1 MSYNDGN
8 KINNINL
15 NNKKVIDDFVIHINK
30 ISDTIKEYFELS
42 NNLSKNKRI
51 HINSLEKEINSSI
64 LDKVKLLK
72 IINLLKQ
79 DISSEDGNLSLF
91 YENIQNIS
99 KDIQKKEN
107 ENKKDI
113 SRLKELNLK
122 YESKLSK
129 MSRTNPNLSLL
140 LDKQKKEIDNLKNKN
155 SEKLKSSI
163 RTGTGNSKDELLES
177 IKSILEEKE
186 NNSKPWRNFNNSINR
201 IMENYR
207 IENEELKNK
216 LKDFEDK
223 QKDFENKQNDF
234 ENKIKEIKN
243 EKIKAENNLKLLKKY
258 LDKSEEDNKKLKDE
272 IADRDHKII
281 NMEIEIEKNKEEK
294 EQLNNIMISNRIS
307 ENNNDNER
315 NEKNNNL
322 QKILKKERE
331 EKNILKEELE
341 KLKLENE
348 KFKNKLLSKGIN
360 CLGGEE
366 IYESKNT
373 IIENYKDKVEY
384 LLQENKT
391 LKDKIEALSS
401 QFLNPQEN
409 INLIIKEKNELQ
421 KKLIDLE
428 NKCKKEKEKNI
439 FNSINSI
446 SINNINNIGDL
457 IKLKEE
463 NEKLKKEN
471 SSLILEV
478 NEIKKSI
485 ILNKSENDNFQYYQ
499 EEFDKKAMA
508 NFIWRKNKSLDMNID
523 YPGYQKI
530 KEQYREL
537 LSNYRSLRDL
547 VKNLL
552 NNIQVNLQNITYVN
566 KLCKILGFDS
576 ETTSKIMNNSPIN

>member
-1 MSYNDGN
+1 MSYYNGN
-8 KINNINL
+8 KANNNIKL
-15 NNKKVIDDFVIHINK
+15 NSKKVMDDCVIHINNL
-30 ISDTIKEYFELS
+30 SETIKEYFELS
-42 NNLSKNKRI
+42 NNLSKNKTI
-51 HINSLEKEINSSI
+51 HINSLEKEINTSI
-64 LDKVKLLK
+64 LNKTKLLK
-72 IINLLKQ
+72 IINLLRQ
-79 DISSEDGNLSLF
+79 DISYEDGNLSLF

-107 ENKKDI
+107 ENKKEI

-122 YESKLSK
+122 YESNLSQL
-129 MSRTNPNLSLL
+129 SRKNSDLSLL
-140 LDKQKKEIDNLKNKN
+140 LVKQKKEIDNFKNKN
-155 SEKLKSSI
+155 TEKLKSSI
-163 RTGTGNSKDELLES
+163 RTGTGNSKDDLLES
-177 IKSILEEKE
+177 IKSILEEEE

-201 IMENYR
+201 IIENYR
-207 IENEELKNK
+207 IESKIKENF
-216 LKDFEDK
+216 FED
-223 QKDFENKQNDF
+223 
-234 ENKIKEIKN
+234 KIKEIK
-243 EKIKAENNLKLLKKY
+243 IENINVEYNLKLLKEYCIK
-258 LDKSEEDNKKLKDE
+258 LVEDKKKLNNE
-272 IADRDHKII
+272 IAALDLKLIK
-281 NMEIEIEKNKEEK
+281 MKIEIEKNKEEK
-294 EQLNNIMISNRIS
+294 EELNNLMISNRIS
-307 ENNNDNER
+307 ENNNDNEI
-315 NEKNNNL
+315 NEKYNNL

-331 EKNILKEELE
+331 EKNNLKEESE

-348 KFKNKLLSKGIN
+348 KFKNKLLGKGIN
-360 CLGGEE
+360 CYLEGEE
-366 IYESKNT
+366 FYESKNT
-373 IIENYKDKVEY
+373 IIENYKDKIDN
-384 LLQENKT
+384 LLEENKS
-391 LKDKIEALSS
+391 LKDTIEALTS

-428 NKCKKEKEKNI
+428 NKCKKEKEKKI

-471 SSLILEV
+471 SSLVLEV

-552 NNIQVNLQNITYVN
+552 NNIQVNLNNITYVN
-566 KLCKILGFDS
+566 ELCKILGFDS

>member
-1 MSYNDGN
+1 MSYNDEN
-8 KINNINL
+8 KTNNINL

-30 ISDTIKEYFELS
+30 LSDTIKEYFELS
-42 NNLSKNKRI
+42 NNLIKNKRI

-122 YESKLSK
+122 YESKLSQ

-223 QKDFENKQNDF
+223 QKDFENKQKDF

-272 IADRDHKII
+272 IADRDLKII
-281 NMEIEIEKNKEEK
+281 NLEIEIKKNKEEK

-331 EKNILKEELE
+331 EKNNLKEELE

-391 LKDKIEALSS
+391 LKDKIEVLTS
-401 QFLNPQEN
+401 QLLNSQEN
-409 INLIIKEKNELQ
+409 INLIIKEKNEL
-421 KKLIDLE
+421 
-428 NKCKKEKEKNI
+428 
-439 FNSINSI
+439 
-446 SINNINNIGDL
+446 
-457 IKLKEE
+457 
-463 NEKLKKEN
+463 
-471 SSLILEV
+471 
-478 NEIKKSI
+478 
-485 ILNKSENDNFQYYQ
+485 Y
-499 EEFDKKAMA
+499 
-508 NFIWRKNKSLDMNID
+508 
-523 YPGYQKI
+523 
-530 KEQYREL
+530 
-537 LSNYRSLRDL
+537 
-547 VKNLL
+547 
-552 NNIQVNLQNITYVN
+552 
-566 KLCKILGFDS
+566 
-576 ETTSKIMNNSPIN
+576 

>member
-1 MSYNDGN
+1 MSYYNGN
-8 KINNINL
+8 KTNNNIKL
-15 NNKKVIDDFVIHINK
+15 NSKKVMDDCVIHINNL
-30 ISDTIKEYFELS
+30 SETIKEYFELS
-42 NNLSKNKRI
+42 NNLSKNKTI
-51 HINSLEKEINSSI
+51 HINSLEKEINTSI
-64 LDKVKLLK
+64 LNKTKLLK
-72 IINLLKQ
+72 IINLLRQ
-79 DISSEDGNLSLF
+79 DISYEDGNLSLF

-107 ENKKDI
+107 ENKKEI

-122 YESKLSK
+122 YESNLSQL
-129 MSRTNPNLSLL
+129 SRKNSDLSLL
-140 LDKQKKEIDNLKNKN
+140 LVKQKKEIDNFKNKN
-155 SEKLKSSI
+155 TEKLKSSI
-163 RTGTGNSKDELLES
+163 RTGTGNSKDDLLES
-177 IKSILEEKE
+177 IKSILEEEE

-201 IMENYR
+201 IIENYR
-207 IENEELKNK
+207 IESKIKENF
-216 LKDFEDK
+216 FED
-223 QKDFENKQNDF
+223 
-234 ENKIKEIKN
+234 KIKEIK
-243 EKIKAENNLKLLKKY
+243 IENINVEYNLKLLKEYCIK
-258 LDKSEEDNKKLKDE
+258 LVEDKKKLNNE
-272 IADRDHKII
+272 IAALDLKLIK
-281 NMEIEIEKNKEEK
+281 MKIEIEKNKEEK
-294 EQLNNIMISNRIS
+294 EELNNLMISNRIS
-307 ENNNDNER
+307 ENNNDNEI
-315 NEKNNNL
+315 NEKYNNL

-331 EKNILKEELE
+331 EKNNLKEESE

-348 KFKNKLLSKGIN
+348 KFKNKLLGKGIN
-360 CLGGEE
+360 CYLEGEE
-366 IYESKNT
+366 FYESKNT
-373 IIENYKDKVEY
+373 IIENYKDKIDN
-384 LLQENKT
+384 LLEENKS
-391 LKDKIEALSS
+391 LKDTIEALTS

-471 SSLILEV
+471 SSLVLEV

-485 ILNKSENDNFQYYQ
+485 RLNKSENDIFKYYQ
-499 EEFDKKAMA
+499 KEFDQKAMA
-508 NFIWRKNKSLDMNID
+508 YLIWRKNKSFDMNID
-523 YPGYQKI
+523 YPEYEKL
-530 KEQYREL
+530 KEQ
-537 LSNYRSLRDL
+537 YRSLRDL

>member
-1 MSYNDGN
+1 MSYYNGN
-8 KINNINL
+8 KANNNIKL
-15 NNKKVIDDFVIHINK
+15 NSKKVMDDCEIHINNL
-30 ISDTIKEYFELS
+30 SETIKEYFELS
-42 NNLSKNKRI
+42 NNLSKNKTI
-51 HINSLEKEINSSI
+51 HINSLEKEINTSI
-64 LDKVKLLK
+64 LNKTKLLK
-72 IINLLKQ
+72 IINLLRQ
-79 DISSEDGNLSLF
+79 DISYEDGNLSLF

-107 ENKKDI
+107 ENKKEI

-122 YESKLSK
+122 YESNLSQL
-129 MSRTNPNLSLL
+129 SRKNSDLSLL
-140 LDKQKKEIDNLKNKN
+140 LVKQKKEIDNFKNKN
-155 SEKLKSSI
+155 TEKLKSSI
-163 RTGTGNSKDELLES
+163 RTGTGNSKDDLLES
-177 IKSILEEKE
+177 IKSILEEEE

-201 IMENYR
+201 IIENYR
-207 IENEELKNK
+207 IESKIKENF
-216 LKDFEDK
+216 FED
-223 QKDFENKQNDF
+223 
-234 ENKIKEIKN
+234 KIKEIKIEN
-243 EKIKAENNLKLLKKY
+243 INAEYNLKLLKEYCLK
-258 LDKSEEDNKKLKDE
+258 LVEDKKKLNNE
-272 IADRDHKII
+272 IAALDLKLIK
-281 NMEIEIEKNKEEK
+281 MKIEIEKNKEEK
-294 EQLNNIMISNRIS
+294 EELNNLMISNRIS
-307 ENNNDNER
+307 ENNNDNEI
-315 NEKNNNL
+315 NEKYNNL

-331 EKNILKEELE
+331 EKNNLKEESE

-348 KFKNKLLSKGIN
+348 KFKNKLLGKGIN
-360 CLGGEE
+360 CYLEGEE
-366 IYESKNT
+366 FYESKNT
-373 IIENYKDKVEY
+373 LIEHYKDKIDN
-384 LLQENKT
+384 LLEENKS
-391 LKDKIEALSS
+391 LKDTIEALTS

-428 NKCKKEKEKNI
+428 NKCKKEKEKKI

-471 SSLILEV
+471 SSLVLEV

-552 NNIQVNLQNITYVN
+552 NNIQVNLNNITYVN
-566 KLCKILGFDS
+566 ELCKILGFDS